1 MTMKIIVATDG
12 SPFSTYALKTL
23 AHFAPPEECTLVHA
37 LALPDLNYP
46 LITPDVREEALRTTT
61 DRLRQEG
68 EKILGEARNQVPSD
82 FPKVEQVHQIGHPVD
97 VILETA
103 RSSHANLIILGARGL
118 GRIKELILGSTSHR
132 ILLHASCPT
141 LVVKT
146 PITQIRKILLP
157 IEGEEDAD
165 MAVRFLELRPFRQTV
180 EIQVF
185 SVWPQPQLAWPTTVG
200 LSKVME
206 VQALEE
212 AQARLDGI
220 TRRLLNMNYSC
231 QSQVGLGDPAMA
243 ILEQAKSFQP
253 DLIMMGTHHRG
264 GLSRFLMGS
273 VSHSLHHQSNHPIL
287 LVR

>member
-1 MTMKIIVATDG
+1 MKIIAATDG
-12 SPFSTYALKTL
+12 SPCSTYALQSL

-37 LALPDLNYP
+37 LSLPDLNYP
-46 LITPDVREEALRTTT
+46 LVTPDVREEALRITT
-61 DRLRQEG
+61 DRLRGEG
-68 EKILGEARNQVPSD
+68 EKILGEARKQIPSD
-82 FPKVEQVHQIGHPVD
+82 FPRVEQVHQIGHPVD

-103 RSSHANLIILGARGL
+103 RSSDANLIILGARGL
-118 GRIKELILGSTSHR
+118 GQIKELILGSVSHR
-132 ILLHASCPT
+132 IVLHATCPT
-141 LVVKT
+141 LVVKK
-146 PITQIRKILLP
+146 PIAQIQKILLP

-165 MAVRFLELRPFRQTV
+165 LAVQFLKLRPFRQPI

-200 LSKVME
+200 LSKAME

-212 AQARLDGI
+212 AQAKLNGI
-220 TRRLLNMNYSC
+220 TRRLLRLNYTC
-231 QSQVGLGDPAMA
+231 RSQIGLGDPAMA
-243 ILEQAKSFQP
+243 ILEQAKSFRP

-273 VSHSLHHQSNHPIL
+273 VSHSLHHQTDHPIL

>member
-1 MTMKIIVATDG
+1 MTMNIIVATDG
-12 SPFSTYALKTL
+12 SPCSTHALQSL

-46 LITPDVREEALRTTT
+46 LITPEVREEAQQTIT
-61 DRLRQEG
+61 DHLQQAGEELLQEAT
-68 EKILGEARNQVPSD
+68 KYVPSD
-82 FPKVEQVHQIGHPVD
+82 FAEAEKIHQIGHPVD

-118 GRIKELILGSTSHR
+118 GKIKELILGSISHR
-132 ILLHASCPT
+132 IVLHASCPT
-141 LVVKT
+141 LVVKS
-146 PITQIRKILLP
+146 PITQIQKILLP

-165 MAVRFLELRPFRQTV
+165 MALQFLGLRPFRQTV

-212 AQARLDGI
+212 AQTKLDGI
-220 TRRLLNMNYSC
+220 TQRLLKMNYSC
-231 QSQVGLGDPAMA
+231 QSRVGLGDPAIA
-243 ILEQAKSFQP
+243 ILEQ
-253 DLIMMGTHHRG
+253 GH
-264 GLSRFLMGS
+264 
-273 VSHSLHHQSNHPIL
+273 N
-287 LVR
+287 